1 MGTDANGDRP
11 VGSPAAGV
19 VHSLAQRHETLATV
33 ESLTGGLLSASIVEI
48 AGVSG
53 VYRGGL
59 VVYATQLK
67 SQLAG
72 VPEELLAERGPV
84 DPDVAVALAEGG
96 RRRCGAVWG
105 LATTGVAGPEPQDGK
120 PVGLVY
126 VAVAGP
132 LGTVGRQLDLD
143 GGRDHIRAAAVI
155 EALRLL
161 ADRIH
166 AADAAEAGEDAAGTG
181 AARTAAAEAGE
192 TAGPAGAA
200 TTGGATG
207 AGRR

>member
-1 MGTDANGDRP
+1 MESDANGARP

-19 VHSLAQRHETLATV
+19 VHSLAERHETLATV
-33 ESLTGGLLSASIVEI
+33 ESLTGGLLASSIVEI

-53 VYRGGL
+53 IFRGGL
-59 VVYATQLK
+59 VVYATELK

-72 VPEELLAERGPV
+72 VPEDLLADRGPV

-96 RRRCGAVWG
+96 RRRCGADWG

-132 LGTVGRQLDLD
+132 GGTDVRQFDLD
-143 GGRDHIRAAAVI
+143 GGRDHIRSAAVV

-161 ADRIH
+161 AERIH
-166 AADAAEAGEDAAGTG
+166 GADGGRADT
-181 AARTAAAEAGE
+181 AR
-192 TAGPAGAA
+192 
-200 TTGGATG
+200 

>member
-1 MGTDANGDRP
+1 MGTDANHERT

-19 VHSLAQRHETLATV
+19 VHSLHERHETLATV

-59 VVYATQLK
+59 VVYATELK
-67 SQLAG
+67 SELAG
-72 VPEELLAERGPV
+72 VPEELLTERGPV

-96 RRRCGAVWG
+96 RRRCGADWG

-132 LGTVGRQLDLD
+132 GGTDVRRLDLD
-143 GGRDHIRAAAVI
+143 GGRDHIRSAAMI

-161 ADRIH
+161 SERIDHAEQADEAR
-166 AADAAEAGEDAAGTG
+166 AAD
-181 AARTAAAEAGE
+181 
-192 TAGPAGAA
+192 PAGA
-200 TTGGATG
+200 GH
-207 AGRR
+207 R